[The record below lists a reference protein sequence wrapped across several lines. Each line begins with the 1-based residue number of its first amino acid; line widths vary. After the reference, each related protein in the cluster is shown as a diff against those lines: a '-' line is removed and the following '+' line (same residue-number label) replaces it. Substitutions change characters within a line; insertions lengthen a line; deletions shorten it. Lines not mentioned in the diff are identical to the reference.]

1 MGILLYQ
8 THMKAENGF
17 HGLGCTVC
25 DIDKKRNEEDFFQ
38 VTFES
43 AFVKSVSPND
53 DEYAHY

>member
-1 MGILLYQ
+1 
-8 THMKAENGF
+8 MKAENGF